1 MALYG
6 EDVSQESINCLTN
19 AKMYSFQQAID
30 AAHAGVLTL
39 NCPLISHWLQNKD
52 VKDTAHLV
60 MLLTTDRTLKT
71 SLLLPPSGAM
81 PLLP

>member
-6 EDVSQESINCLTN
+6 EDANQESINCLTN
-19 AKMYSFQQAID
+19 AKIHSFQQAID
-30 AAHAGVLTL
+30 AAHSGVLTL
-39 NCPLISHWLQNKD
+39 NCPLISHWLQNED
-52 VKDTAHLV
+52 VRDTASLV
-60 MLLTTDRTLKT
+60 MLLTTDRIPKT